1 MKPQQKFLALLLP
14 LLFLLIWSA
23 WVMID
28 SMDSDDMWRIV
39 LSTLGFVIFTVLTIL
54 LIKSNNKK
62 VGGEKRNQDD
72 K

>member
-28 SMDSDDMWRIV
+28 SMDSDNTWRIV

-54 LIKSNNKK
+54 LVKSNNNKADS
-62 VGGEKRNQDD
+62 EKRNQDD

>member
-28 SMDSDDMWRIV
+28 SMDSDDTWRIV

-62 VGGEKRNQDD
+62 AGGEKPNQDD

>member
-14 LLFLLIWSA
+14 LLFLLVWSA

-28 SMDSDDMWRIV
+28 SMDSDDTWRIV
-39 LSTLGFVIFTVLTIL
+39 LSTLGFLIFTVLTIL

-62 VGGEKRNQDD
+62 AGGEKRNQDE